1 LQLNHFPAFLKL
13 RVFAARLDA
22 RLFCF
27 AEGAR
32 SSPAGEDV
40 ALVTSAAREP
50 AATPPVIASAET
62 SEITMIRTL
71 LVAVIFAGFV
81 SATPALADQKSD
93 CLKGEAM
100 LKREMKKKHSQ
111 SVQDQLKQAL
121 DNVGTE
127 IMESDWPECVG
138 YVAKA
143 RQVLKK

>member
-1 LQLNHFPAFLKL
+1 
-13 RVFAARLDA
+13 
-22 RLFCF
+22 
-27 AEGAR
+27 
-32 SSPAGEDV
+32 
-40 ALVTSAAREP
+40 
-50 AATPPVIASAET
+50 
-62 SEITMIRTL
+62 MIRTL